1 MLEGSAVVV
10 GAIAVESLKK
20 KHEFVYL
27 EKEQGKGGSVILFGF
42 LRCCIK
48 LQPLGSIAIN

>member
-42 LRCCIK
+42 
-48 LQPLGSIAIN
+48 